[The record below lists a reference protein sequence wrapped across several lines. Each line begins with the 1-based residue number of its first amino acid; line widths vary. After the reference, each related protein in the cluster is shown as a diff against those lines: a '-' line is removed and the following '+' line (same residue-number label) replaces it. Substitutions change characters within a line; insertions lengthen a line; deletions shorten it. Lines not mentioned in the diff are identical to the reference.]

1 MNWGRVLPNIT
12 LEEPEEDTLC
22 DLFVYGDVFSDFHVT
37 AWYHRVFD
45 AADWSGG

>member
-22 DLFVYGDVFSDFHVT
+22 DLLVYGDVFSDFHVT